1 MEEKWELR
9 QLVDVVRRHSKI
21 IYCAC
26 ALFIGAA
33 FALNHIL
40 PPQYQAT
47 ATMRV
52 KYSRSANDTV
62 GTMNVDDIMRQ
73 QIYTYAEV
81 MKSRTVVEA
90 VIEKYYGDQDEKPSY
105 DAIIKR
111 IEAQPVKNSEI
122 LNVTVQANSAE
133 EAQSIANLLIE
144 TFNERLTEIVRAEG
158 KGTRVFLGDRLA
170 EAKRDLDKVDKALV
184 DYKKKTG
191 AVVLSKETNLYLDKQ
206 MALVRQDSENR
217 LALAA
222 GAARVQT
229 NAGQMSRQSPGAIAD
244 NALIQ
249 QLKNRLAEQEVEMA
263 GLRKTLT
270 ANHPRVTTLQ
280 ATLAETRNKLKAE
293 VAKVINQESPSV
305 SPVHQTL
312 LQNRIQAESD
322 LAVAGAQRSAIDRM
336 QEESKRE
343 LLLLPAKE
351 QGLARLLLD
360 YSIAEQTYTMLAKK
374 YEEARISEV
383 TQPTNAQVVDMASL
397 PETPVKPRKMLNLAV
412 GLLLGLFS
420 GVTGTFIAEY
430 FYKTIDTARDVRKY
444 LGLEVIGGIP
454 GAPLSAKTEQSCWAR
469 WFGISQ
475 GGRRVKR
482 D

>member
-1 MEEKWELR
+1 
-9 QLVDVVRRHSKI
+9 
-21 IYCAC
+21 
-26 ALFIGAA
+26 
-33 FALNHIL
+33 
-40 PPQYQAT
+40 
-47 ATMRV
+47 
-52 KYSRSANDTV
+52 
-62 GTMNVDDIMRQ
+62 
-73 QIYTYAEV
+73 
-81 MKSRTVVEA
+81 
-90 VIEKYYGDQDEKPSY
+90 
-105 DAIIKR
+105 
-111 IEAQPVKNSEI
+111 
-122 LNVTVQANSAE
+122 
-133 EAQSIANLLIE
+133 
-144 TFNERLTEIVRAEG
+144 
-158 KGTRVFLGDRLA
+158 
-170 EAKRDLDKVDKALV
+170 
-184 DYKKKTG
+184 
-191 AVVLSKETNLYLDKQ
+191 